1 MVLTI
6 PIALWFP
13 TASYRAWLL
22 IPSQAIN
29 WTVSTKNYSH
39 AQVWTSM
46 RHRIQWTF
54 VRLSVMYL
62 STIQQRP
69 VWLGLLLAHSV
80 KLACAMMMVAA
91 SFHASHTP
99 SKL

>member
-39 AQVWTSM
+39 DVNEASDPVD
-46 RHRIQWTF
+46 
-54 VRLSVMYL
+54 VRSSFRYV
-62 STIQQRP
+62 
-69 VWLGLLLAHSV
+69 
-80 KLACAMMMVAA
+80 
-91 SFHASHTP
+91 SFHNTTTASVARSSAGSLSETGKRDDDGGGKP
-99 SKL
+99 PRKPYPV